1 MFRRLLDLAL
11 SQWRVEIRRDF
22 ASPTACVF
30 PSVCHPE
37 RRAKPAVE
45 ILRSKIAAGGI
56 SDGKIRLHF
65 VSLRMTPSVSGGN
78 INCLLWQSLFF
89 LPFGTVLFTRGKSKQ
104 KHGAVLIGEIT
115 ITKRSHRPV
124 KRFVGTLLYRCKKR
138 FNQAFSSG
146 RRGTTKWW
154 MRCYLLVLRSLWSKP
169 RSFNISSATALNLF
183 RILSLEYRK
192 TVQAWI

>member
-1 MFRRLLDLAL
+1 MRGQGGGFFYISSFICWGVMWLKFFVFSFRAAKLLRSTPSAWRTSAADIDFFFLAL

-45 ILRSKIAAGGI
+45 ILRSKIAEGGI

-65 VSLRMTPSVSGGN
+65 VSLRMTPSVSGDN

-89 LPFGTVLFTRGKSKQ
+89 LPFGTVLFTRVKSTQ
-104 KHGAVLIGEIT
+104 KARLREGAYTPPL
-115 ITKRSHRPV
+115 P
-124 KRFVGTLLYRCKKR
+124 
-138 FNQAFSSG
+138 
-146 RRGTTKWW
+146 
-154 MRCYLLVLRSLWSKP
+154 
-169 RSFNISSATALNLF
+169 
-183 RILSLEYRK
+183 
-192 TVQAWI
+192 

>member
-1 MFRRLLDLAL
+1 MVKCGFLMLGRSSRGLLGGDLKDFLFFVRSNCFAARLRRDRLQLPILTCFFFRPLGTHFFYSCKKSCAK
-11 SQWRVEIRRDF
+11 IRRIKGD
-22 ASPTACVF
+22 
-30 PSVCHPE
+30 
-37 RRAKPAVE
+37 
-45 ILRSKIAAGGI
+45 
-56 SDGKIRLHF
+56 
-65 VSLRMTPSVSGGN
+65 
-78 INCLLWQSLFF
+78 
-89 LPFGTVLFTRGKSKQ
+89 
-104 KHGAVLIGEIT
+104 VLIGEIT

-169 RSFNISSATALNLF
+169 RCLKISSATALKLF